1 MDNLIDVDNWL
12 KNKITNLEFLKRNSY
27 NEFLNSCDETFQTIL
42 KILQNRSLEYI
53 SIDLLDYCV
62 EICLEKSN
70 FILRAY
76 QLRQF
81 GSSLFLSYLCNRTS
95 FDRQLLFR
103 LLTHFNYYNSQTKL
117 ALHFWKPI
125 GDFVSYYLANNNDY
139 ICAVLFLVINT
150 WSKTII
156 TDLERS
162 SIILNSLIKLANN
175 SDYSFYNFLT
185 IEINN
190 DSYVLPHIWNVTLIL
205 IENNCLGHYFS
216 SIKDDIKNENHFDS
230 PVIASFINLLSY
242 GSDLSNYV
250 TSSQMNVNQKNIFVT
265 YVNSYCKVLQ
275 SLSQDEQAF
284 NILKLGIFKC
294 YLKHSIGK
302 ISELFSKNN
311 HFNNCE
317 LFLET
322 HNMINKLYFISEF

>member
-125 GDFVSYYLANNNDY
+125 GDFVSCYLANNNDY
-139 ICAVLFLVINT
+139 VCALLFLVINT

-175 SDYSFYNFLT
+175 LDYSFYNLLT
-185 IEINN
+185 VDINN
-190 DSYVLPHIWNVTLIL
+190 DSYVLSHIWSVTKIL

-216 SIKDDIKNENHFDS
+216 SIKDDIKNENHYDS
-230 PVIASFINLLSY
+230 PVIASLINFLSY
-242 GSDLSNYV
+242 GSDLANYV
-250 TSSQMNVNQKNIFVT
+250 TFSKINEKSIFVT
-265 YVNSYCKVLQ
+265 YVNSYFKVIQALFE
-275 SLSQDEQAF
+275 DEQAI
-284 NILKLGIFKC
+284 NILRLGIFRC
-294 YLKHSIGK
+294 YLKHSISK
-302 ISELFSKNN
+302 ISELFYENN
-311 HFNNCE
+311 IFKNCE
-317 LFLET
+317 LFSET
-322 HNMINKLYFISEF
+322 HYMINKLYFISEF